1 MIAACTAGMST
12 GLSKVA
18 RAHAAMQCV
27 SGHTAPHT
35 PPSGFAAMIMPAAR
49 EKSCGSPTRTAMMKS
64 AGEQS
69 AGQAVLH
76 GFSLQYSH
84 RAISAA
90 SCASLRNKGL
100 LTVTHPLV
108 RETSTAPAA
117 EKRRLEIGSGGEN
130 RQAGAH

>member
-1 MIAACTAGMST
+1 
-12 GLSKVA
+12 
-18 RAHAAMQCV
+18 
-27 SGHTAPHT
+27 
-35 PPSGFAAMIMPAAR
+35 
-49 EKSCGSPTRTAMMKS
+49 MMKS

-117 EKRRLEIGSGGEN
+117 EREDSRLVRGEN